1 MPLNLCFVFQPDL
14 HSEIFLLTGE
24 SFSILSI
31 PYIVTLVELGF
42 PSLKAN
48 TKIYFSRH
56 IQIIT
61 SHSSITA
68 SKGDTA
74 KECWTP
80 IPSRHGNNKN
90 FIAYCI
96 CGRWLMYGRKLM
108 FINDNYLLLYPL
120 SISLCKHLTF
130 IKYYTTQWKW
140 YIFDKVQ
147 GFSRKLQVKRR
158 SQYLIFT
165 KC

>member
-24 SFSILSI
+24 NFSILSI

-42 PSLKAN
+42 PSLKEN
-48 TKIYFSRH
+48 NKIYFSRY

-74 KECWTP
+74 KEC
-80 IPSRHGNNKN
+80 
-90 FIAYCI
+90 
-96 CGRWLMYGRKLM
+96 
-108 FINDNYLLLYPL
+108 
-120 SISLCKHLTF
+120 
-130 IKYYTTQWKW
+130 
-140 YIFDKVQ
+140 
-147 GFSRKLQVKRR
+147 
-158 SQYLIFT
+158 
-165 KC
+165 